1 MTNNYKQNWMSSA
14 PIFKLTDTLEKQ
26 FQNIINQKDPSLLPT
41 QVPCWVFLDW
51 IARQG
56 YLLHGSSVKDLSE
69 LRPQTKDYQQADEF
83 SNTYG
88 VYAASD
94 GIWPMMYA
102 LRGPKARG
110 QLDMCLQLKTPQ
122 GWSEKVYFYSL
133 GRQDFITPV
142 TDLMSSGFIY
152 VLDRTGFLASPP
164 YQHGS
169 LGLIQEAHWVNP
181 KPVQTLMCIPVQ
193 PNDFPLS
200 VHLHQADEV
209 KHRSNINPWGF
220 PWLDSSTLA

>member
-1 MTNNYKQNWMSSA
+1 MPNNYKQSWMLAA
-14 PIFKLTDTLEKQ
+14 PTFELTHSLTKQ
-26 FQNIINQKDPSLLPT
+26 FNRVISKKDPSLLPAE
-41 QVPCWVFLDW
+41 VPRWIFLDW
-51 IARQG
+51 LARQG

-69 LRPQTKDYQQADEF
+69 LHPQTKDYQQADEF

-122 GWSEKVYFYSL
+122 DWSKKVYFYSL
-133 GRQDFITPV
+133 GRQDFITPI
-142 TDLMSSGFIY
+142 TDLMSSGFVY
-152 VLDRTGFLASPP
+152 VLDSTGFLPSPA

-169 LGLIQEAHWVNP
+169 LGLVKEAHWVNP
-181 KPVQTLMCIPVQ
+181 KPVKTLMCIPVQ
-193 PNDFPLS
+193 PNDFPLPI
-200 VHLHQADEV
+200 HLHQADEV
-209 KHRSNINPWGF
+209 KRRSDIDPWDF